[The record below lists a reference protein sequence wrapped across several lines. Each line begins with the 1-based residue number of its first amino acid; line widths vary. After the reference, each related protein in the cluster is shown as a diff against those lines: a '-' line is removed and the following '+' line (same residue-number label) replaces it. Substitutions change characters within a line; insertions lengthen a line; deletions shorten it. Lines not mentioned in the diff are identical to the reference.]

1 MSPPQTN
8 VANNTNDDHVDDAVS
23 GVQAAVLSHGARV
36 ASLAAARARGGIYT
50 ARPWM
55 ATKDSE
61 TESENEDLIENLQV
75 LPHHL
80 QMIKILKYYLMQ
92 GIIRSHSFRLK
103 TLREEEDVFR
113 SGKVS
118 SIRAKFSRRSPDGAS
133 DDYLDTESSS
143 DRNV

>member
-1 MSPPQTN
+1 MFKLEEKKTDGQDVVSAPQKN
-8 VANNTNDDHVDDAVS
+8 VSNNNDDSVEDAVS

-75 LPHHL
+75 
-80 QMIKILKYYLMQ
+80 
-92 GIIRSHSFRLK
+92 
-103 TLREEEDVFR
+103 
-113 SGKVS
+113 
-118 SIRAKFSRRSPDGAS
+118 
-133 DDYLDTESSS
+133 
-143 DRNV
+143 